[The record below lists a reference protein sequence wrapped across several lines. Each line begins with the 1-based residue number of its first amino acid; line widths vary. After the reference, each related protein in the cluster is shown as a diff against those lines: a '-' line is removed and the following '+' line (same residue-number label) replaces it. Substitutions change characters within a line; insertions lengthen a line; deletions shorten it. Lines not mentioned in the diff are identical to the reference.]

1 MMKELKTFVQDEIEQ
16 KNNPPQLGTITKIY
30 NDGYID
36 IQTTEGTLPHLECIG
51 TPTLNKKGLIVF
63 INNEPNNIIVVV

>member
-16 KNNPPQLGTITKIY
+16 KNNPPQIGTITKIY

-36 IQTTEGTLPHLECIG
+36 IQTPDGTIKHLECIG
-51 TPTLNKKGLIVF
+51 TPVLNKKGLIIFV
-63 INNEPNNIIVVV
+63 NNEENNLIVVV